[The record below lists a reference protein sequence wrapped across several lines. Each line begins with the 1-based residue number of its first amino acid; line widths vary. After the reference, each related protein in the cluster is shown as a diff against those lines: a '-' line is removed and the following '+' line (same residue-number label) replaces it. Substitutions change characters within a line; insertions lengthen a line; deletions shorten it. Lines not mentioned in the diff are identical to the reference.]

1 MDAPRENL
9 FRGYFERAVE
19 LRAEGESAAG
29 STMYGHFTPFDVWE
43 EIDSWFEGRFLER
56 TVKGAFKRTIN
67 DPQDRARLRVTF
79 DHGYDLQLGDKPL
92 GPIDTLREED
102 EGPFY
107 EVPLLD
113 TDYNRDFILPALE
126 GRLMNGEK
134 RGSDGLLG
142 ASYRFRVTAEEWV
155 HAPKKSAYNPEALP
169 ERTITEVRLM
179 EFGPVVY
186 PAFPDATAKVRS
198 LTDRYLELDLQ
209 RSGRIERAAARL
221 SALRG
226 DPTDPGHVHEDAPA
240 EDPDDTAARR
250 SEGYP
255 KFLAA
260 RARAA
265 LAAAGGNR

>member
-1 MDAPRENL
+1 MSDAPRDNL
-9 FRGYFERAVE
+9 FRGYFDGAVE
-19 LRAEGESAAG
+19 LRAEGESDPT
-29 STMYGHFTPFDVWE
+29 TMYGHFTPFDAWE

-56 TVKGAFKRTIN
+56 TVAGAFKRTIN

-79 DHGYDLQLGDKPL
+79 DHGYDLSLGDKPL
-92 GPIDTLREED
+92 GPIDVLREED
-102 EGPFY
+102 FGPYY

-126 GRLMNGEK
+126 GRLMNGER

-142 ASYRFRVTAEEWV
+142 ASYRFRVTGEEWV
-155 HAPKKSAYNPEALP
+155 REPKKSKHNPERLP

-226 DPTDPGHVHEDAPA
+226 FPTDSGHAIGAPD

-250 SEGYP
+250 SEGFP
-255 KFLAA
+255 KFLTA
-260 RARAA
+260 RAVAV
-265 LAAAGGNR
+265 LAASGGNQ